1 MRKIAVRI
9 AGAPRV
15 PPLPVMPW
23 TPDSEAPRR
32 LRNFVEEMLE
42 DTPPAR
48 RTRNA
53 LGGPGIV
60 VDGRLV
66 SVDPATDPGLEFDA
80 AGVDGK
86 VRVKANAAKAI
97 LREAAGVGV
106 GLAANPGLEF
116 DGNNGVRVKV
126 DPGGGLQRVA
136 AGLGIVPGII
146 VMWSGAIANIPAGWT
161 LCDGGN
167 DSKGVATPDLS
178 SKFIVGYKAA
188 DADYGTIGNAGGFKL
203 HGPAENNHGDHPDGS
218 YRYDVSTNPADEFHI
233 VDGVHSEA
241 DNRPPYYV
249 LAFIHKD

>member
-66 SVDPATDPGLEFDA
+66 SVDRATDSGLEMDA
-80 AGVDGK
+80 EGVDGK
-86 VRVKANAAKAI
+86 VRVKPNAAKAI

-106 GLAANPGLEF
+106 GLAADPGLEF
-116 DGNNGVRVKV
+116 DGNNGVRVKANADKAIV
-126 DPGGGLQRVA
+126 REAAGVGVKADAARRIRATSDGVGLADGTADKQMLAWDHDPGEWDLILPDGVNLDVNLTTGKLSHILGPHVFGVEPGGSLYSYHGFSLDANGHTRQMNQ
-136 AGLGIVPGII
+136 AGTWI
-146 VMWSGAIANIPAGWT
+146 
-161 LCDGGN
+161 
-167 DSKGVATPDLS
+167 
-178 SKFIVGYKAA
+178 
-188 DADYGTIGNAGGFKL
+188 
-203 HGPAENNHGDHPDGS
+203 GPA
-218 YRYDVSTNPADEFHI
+218 A
-233 VDGVHSEA
+233 
-241 DNRPPYYV
+241 
-249 LAFIHKD
+249 